1 MFMTNLVRGPERVVT
16 PRAPGKREGLW
27 ASVWSAVQSVSM
39 PTLRVVAERAFSGR
53 ALLDAVSLSEAFA
66 AQGVQV
72 DESLSALLVVAD
84 GVEQGGQYVLSLP
97 QLRRAILAHGAVL
110 HGPVGARQLVFNR
123 NSRLLIALAH
133 LAGDQPM
140 GLSKLRQSF
149 ERLCLRPPQALLDLL
164 MNVLGTQSTISVREI
179 EQAVADGLI
188 DLHDDMAL
196 EGIVVGRVITRWLA
210 KMGGGSLVAN
220 QLVDRL
226 RQANVFLS
234 AHHAG
239 LLQAAFG
246 SRYMFG
252 FALLSAGDLQRALD
266 QGVVAASV
274 GGGRIDLSLVEPTH
288 ALQLALDNSPYFKE
302 AVSDA
307 TRFARGLG
315 WLMTWSETS
324 LIDRVQA
331 NAIVAAYGVNGVI
344 RVSQIKDLLREGVLQ
359 VSNSCDGWSLVVNV
373 HSEGALFRK
382 LSEQLGGEGFYS
394 VTMLVDVLPKGDAFI
409 LPAEADLLVRAYGV
423 PDERGHYSI
432 SLAQV
437 RQALVE
443 GFLVS
448 SAVNGRIQLN
458 LSAMA
463 QG

>member
-1 MFMTNLVRGPERVVT
+1 
-16 PRAPGKREGLW
+16 
-27 ASVWSAVQSVSM
+27 M
-39 PTLRVVAERAFSGR
+39 PTLRVVAERAFGGR
-53 ALLDAVSLSEAFA
+53 PLLDAVSLTEAFA

-84 GVEQGGQYVLSLP
+84 GAEQDGQYVLSLP
-97 QLRRAILAHGAVL
+97 QLKRAILAHGAVL
-110 HGPVGARQLVFNR
+110 HGPAGARQLVLNR
-123 NSRLLIALAH
+123 NSRLLIALGH
-133 LAGDQPM
+133 LAGDRPM
-140 GLSKLRQSF
+140 GLADLRQSF

-164 MNVLGTQSTISVREI
+164 MNVLGGQSTISIREI

-188 DLHDDMAL
+188 DLHNDMAL
-196 EGIVVGRVITRWLA
+196 EGIVLGRVITRWLA

-220 QLVDRL
+220 QLVDQL
-226 RQANVFLS
+226 RQANVFVS
-234 AHHAG
+234 PHHAG

-252 FALLSAGDLQRALD
+252 FALLSTGDLQRALE
-266 QGVVAASV
+266 QGAVAVSV
-274 GGGRIDLSLVEPTH
+274 QGDRVDLSLIEPTH
-288 ALQLALDNSPYFKE
+288 ILGLALDNSPYFNE

-324 LIDRVQA
+324 LIDRFQA
-331 NAIVAAYGVNGVI
+331 NAIVAAYGVNGAI
-344 RVSQIKDLLREGVLQ
+344 RVSQIKDLLRDGALQ
-359 VSNSCDGWSLVVNV
+359 VSNSRDGWRLVVNV
-373 HSEGALFRK
+373 HSEETLFRK

-394 VTMLVDVLPKGDAFI
+394 VAMLVDALPKGDAFI
-409 LPAEADLLVRAYGV
+409 LPAEADLLVRAYGIV
-423 PDERGHYSI
+423 DEQGQHGI

-443 GFLVS
+443 GFLIS

-463 QG
+463 QE